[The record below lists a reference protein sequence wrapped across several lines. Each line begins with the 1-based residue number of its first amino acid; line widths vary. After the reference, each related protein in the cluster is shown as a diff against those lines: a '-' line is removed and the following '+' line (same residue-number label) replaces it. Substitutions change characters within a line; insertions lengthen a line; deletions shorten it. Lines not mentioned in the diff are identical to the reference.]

1 MSFISYFLIG
11 AVLGSLCNIGWH
23 QYKLH
28 ILRKERNE
36 LLKSINEEFERQKE
50 LIKKFKD
57 NEKIL
62 SKSWIK

>member
-50 LIKKFKD
+50 LIKKFKV